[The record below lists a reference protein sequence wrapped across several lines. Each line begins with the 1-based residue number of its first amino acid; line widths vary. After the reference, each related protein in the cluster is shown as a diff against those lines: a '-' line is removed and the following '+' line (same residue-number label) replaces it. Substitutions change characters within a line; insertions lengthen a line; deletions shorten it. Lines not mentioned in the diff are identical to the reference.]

1 MSKLSFR
8 KRLECEHSYARDD
21 NKYLLC
27 EIDDSVCDGTIY
39 DCCLEG
45 LSMSEQMEI
54 LVESGGADGD

>member
-27 EIDDSVCDGTIY
+27 EIDGSVCDGTIY
-39 DCCLEG
+39 DCCLRE
-45 LSMSEQMEI
+45 LPLSEQMDI
-54 LVESGGADGD
+54 LEGSEETDGG